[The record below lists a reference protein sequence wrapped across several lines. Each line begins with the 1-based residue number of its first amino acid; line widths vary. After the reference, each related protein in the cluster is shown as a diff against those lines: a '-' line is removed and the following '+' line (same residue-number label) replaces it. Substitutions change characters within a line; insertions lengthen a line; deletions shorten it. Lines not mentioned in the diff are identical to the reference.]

1 MNLKKIIK
9 NTGEYGSQIALVIIC
24 IALSVLSANF
34 RSLNNI
40 FSLLR
45 QSAINGFIAFGMT
58 SVILTGGIDL
68 SVGSI
73 LALQAVFCAHLLKIG
88 VPSVFVILLIFASGI
103 IFGLLNALM
112 IVKGKLQPFIA
123 TLVSMSAYRG
133 LALIFSGGRP
143 ISNLSN
149 DSFFNAIGRGSIL
162 AVPIPVIILF
172 LVFLVF
178 YFFLHKTVMGRHIYA
193 VGSNSKA
200 ASLAGISLA
209 KVQFTVYSLSGL
221 MSSVAALFIVSR
233 LSSAQPTMGIGYE
246 LDAIAAVALGGTSMS
261 GGRGKILDTLTGVL
275 IIAALNNGMN
285 ILGIISYY
293 QQLVKAVVIL
303 FAVLADRKRK

>member
-1 MNLKKIIK
+1 MILKKAIK
-9 NTGEYGSQIALVIIC
+9 NTGEYGSQIALIIIW
-24 IALSVLSANF
+24 IALSALSADF
-34 RSLNNI
+34 RSMNNI

-73 LALQAVFCAHLLKIG
+73 LALQAVLCAHLLKASF
-88 VPSVFVILLIFASGI
+88 PSLLVILLIFASGVVLGI
-103 IFGLLNALM
+103 LNALM
-112 IVKGKLQPFIA
+112 VVKGKLQPFIA

-133 LALIFSGGRP
+133 LSLIFSGGRP

-149 DSFFNAIGRGSIL
+149 DVFFSAIGRGSVL
-162 AVPIPVIILF
+162 AVPVPVIILF
-172 LVFLVF
+172 LVFLAF

-200 ASLAGISLA
+200 AALAGISVS
-209 KVQFTVYSLSGL
+209 KVQFTVYSLSAL
-221 MSSVAALFIVSR
+221 MSSVAALLIVSR
-233 LSSAQPTMGIGYE
+233 LSSAQPTMGAGYE

-261 GGRGKILDTLTGVL
+261 GGRGKIMDTLTGVL
-275 IIAALNNGMN
+275 IIASLNNGMN
-285 ILGIISYY
+285 LLGVVSYY
-293 QQLVKAVVIL
+293 QQLVKAAVIL